1 MTEEETVRAIAAGI
15 ELVRDCRERG
25 YRLLATGEMGIG
37 NTTTS
42 SAVTAALLQCEAEEV
57 TGRGAGLT
65 DQGLTRK
72 QQVVRTALET
82 YDLWHAD
89 AFTVLQTVG
98 GLDIAGLTGMCI
110 GGALWHMPV
119 VLDGVISMA
128 AALVAERLFPGV
140 REYLIPSH
148 LGKEPAAGKLADALH
163 LSPVIHA
170 GMALGE
176 GTGAVMMFSLLDMAM
191 SIYGQSATFSEI
203 EVEAYKR

>member
-1 MTEEETVRAIAAGI
+1 M
-15 ELVRDCRERG
+15 
-25 YRLLATGEMGIG
+25 
-37 NTTTS
+37 
-42 SAVTAALLQCEAEEV
+42 
-57 TGRGAGLT
+57 
-65 DQGLTRK
+65 
-72 QQVVRTALET
+72 ET

-110 GGALWHMPV
+110 GGALWHVPI

-148 LGKEPAAGKLADALH
+148 LGKEPA
-163 LSPVIHA
+163 

-176 GTGAVMMFSLLDMAM
+176 GTGAVMMFTLLDMAM

-203 EVEAYKR
+203 EVEQYRR